1 MKSESHLALF
11 AKFWRP
17 GKVKTR
23 LAATLGNQIACQ
35 VYFEFLSHLQN
46 RLGDVANRRTV
57 VFAPAGNRQEFSGLC
72 GGRWELEVQSEGD
85 LGDKLSHYFFQSL
98 ETQGSRESGEI
109 TRKFVVIGSDC
120 PRLDRSLIEKAFEAL
135 DRQPVVVGPSTDG
148 GYYLIGMR
156 KFFPEVFQRISWSSP
171 KVFAETISRL
181 QELDV
186 GFELLP
192 EMTDIDEVE
201 DLVKLMWDLESEPE
215 HSDAALLNRLTAVM
229 ADANFPADWQRNNG
243 QSGAQS

>member
-23 LAATLGNQIACQ
+23 LAAALGNQLACQ
-35 VYFEFLSHLQN
+35 VYFEFLSHLLNQ
-46 RLGDVANRRTV
+46 LGEVANHRTV
-57 VFAPAGNRQEFSGLC
+57 VFYPARNREEFSGLC
-72 GGRWELEVQSEGD
+72 SEQWELKSQSDGD

-98 ETQGSRESGEI
+98 ESQGRLKDGAVS
-109 TRKFVVIGSDC
+109 RKFVVIGSDC
-120 PRLDRSLIEKAFEAL
+120 PRLDRSLIERAFEAL

-156 KFFPEVFQRISWSSP
+156 EFFPEVFQRISWSSRN
-171 KVFAETISRL
+171 VLAETTSRL
-181 QELDV
+181 QELGV

-201 DLVKLMWDLESEPE
+201 DLVKLMRDLESETG
-215 HSDAALLNRLTAVM
+215 HADAALLRRLTATM
-229 ADANFPADWQRNNG
+229 ANSEFLAALQQKFGSSEPQL
-243 QSGAQS
+243 